1 MNMKRCDLIRSVFE
15 GTSYALRHVIET
27 VRASGARVES
37 LRICGGGAK
46 SAAWNQ
52 MKASV
57 LNLPVYVLD
66 GDSGDVPVGDALLAG
81 HSIGIFEDLTKAAIK
96 TVRIKETIQPNQ
108 EWVKRYEKLYP
119 YYVTMYRH
127 LDEDLQGVKRTLA
140 DL

>member
-1 MNMKRCDLIRSVFE
+1 M
-15 GTSYALRHVIET
+15 
-27 VRASGARVES
+27 
-37 LRICGGGAK
+37 
-46 SAAWNQ
+46 
-52 MKASV
+52 
-57 LNLPVYVLD
+57 
-66 GDSGDVPVGDALLAG
+66 GDALLAG
-81 HSIGIFEDLTKAAIK
+81 HSIGIFEDLTKAAMK